1 MFFKNKNEKILSEV
15 INSNYAVIYFK
26 PDGTIIK
33 ANEVFLKT
41 MGYSLEEI
49 VGKHHSIFC
58 EEKFAKTQEY
68 KDGWDAVRAG
78 ETVTAEFQRVKKD
91 GNLIFLRASY
101 MPIIENGKVV
111 EVVKLAQDITKNRLR
126 NLFYIGQVKAI
137 NKSNAV
143 IEFDMNGNILNAN
156 DNFLNTLGYKKDDI
170 VGKHH
175 SIFCE
180 ENYKNSNEY
189 KEFWKKLNRGEFDS
203 GEYLRIAKNGNHV
216 WIQASYNPI
225 LDMNGKAFR
234 VVKYATDIT
243 NKKNTMFEVEKEIK
257 EFSNSLNTLLT
268 TSINMLKDAKFSN
281 ENSQNATSSSQNIN
295 SLIQDLSNKIDEMQQ
310 AIVDISS
317 KTSKNE
323 QIAQEATVQS
333 KQTATAMVKLNE
345 ESQKIGETVNIIS
358 QIAFQTNILSLN
370 AAVEAATA
378 GEAGKGFAVVAQE
391 VRNLASRSAEAAKE
405 IKDIVENATKKAN
418 EGKDIAN
425 EMIEG
430 YKGLNDSIN
439 QTINLISDIEMSSKE
454 QLLGIEQIND
464 AVNSLDQQTQQNA
477 MVASQSHDI
486 ALSTDKIAKLVVSN
500 ANAKEFIGKN
510 EVRAKDVGMKKELKE
525 HIIAST
531 PKKIVKTSNP
541 SKPNIN
547 STQEIKSNSN
557 DDEWESF

>member
-15 INSNYAVIYFK
+15 INRNYAVIYFK
-26 PDGTIIK
+26 PDGTVIK

-41 MGYSLEEI
+41 MGYSLEEV
-49 VGKHHSIFC
+49 VGKHHSMFC
-58 EEKFAKTQEY
+58 EEKFTKTQEY
-68 KDGWDAVRAG
+68 KNGWDDIRTG
-78 ETVTAEFQRVKKD
+78 KTLTAEFQRVKKD
-91 GNLIFLRASY
+91 KSLIFLRASY
-101 MPIIENGKVV
+101 MPVIENGKVL
-111 EVVKLAQDITKNRLR
+111 EVIKLAQDITKNRLK
-126 NLFYIGQVKAI
+126 NLFFIGQVKAI

-203 GEYLRIAKNGNHV
+203 GEYLRIGKNGNHV

-225 LDMNGKAFR
+225 FDMDGKPFR

-243 NKKNTMFEVEKEIK
+243 HRKNTMFEVEKELK

-323 QIAQEATVQS
+323 QIAHEATVQS

-345 ESQKIGETVNIIS
+345 ESQKIGETVNMIS

-391 VRNLASRSAEAAKE
+391 VRNLASRSNDAAKNITE
-405 IKDIVENATKKAN
+405 R
-418 EGKDIAN
+418 IALIQN
-425 EMIEG
+425 LV
-430 YKGLNDSIN
+430 KNSLDSIHEIDD
-439 QTINLISDIEMSSKE
+439 TISDISTISKE
-454 QLLGIEQIND
+454 ISLSMSEQKQNSSIVSQNAKDGSRSLNEVTKNMQDVVLSTENTLIEAQKTQD
-464 AVNSLDQQTQQNA
+464 SSNSLVEISN
-477 MVASQSHDI
+477 
-486 ALSTDKIAKLVVSN
+486 KLI
-500 ANAKEFIGKN
+500 KTLQ
-510 EVRAKDVGMKKELKE
+510 ELK
-525 HIIAST
+525 
-531 PKKIVKTSNP
+531 
-541 SKPNIN
+541 
-547 STQEIKSNSN
+547 
-557 DDEWESF
+557 

>member
-15 INSNYAVIYFK
+15 INRNYAVIYFK
-26 PDGTIIK
+26 PDGTVIK

-41 MGYSLEEI
+41 MGYSLEEV
-49 VGKHHSIFC
+49 VGKHHSMFC
-58 EEKFAKTQEY
+58 EEKFTKTQEY
-68 KDGWDAVRAG
+68 KDGWNDLRAG
-78 ETVTAEFQRVKKD
+78 KTLTAEFQRVKKD
-91 GNLIFLRASY
+91 KSLIFLRASY
-101 MPIIENGKVV
+101 MPVIENGKVL
-111 EVVKLAQDITKNRLR
+111 EVIKLAQDITKNRLK
-126 NLFYIGQVKAI
+126 NLFFIGQVKAI

-156 DNFLNTLGYKKDDI
+156 DNFLNTLGYKKEEI
-170 VGKHH
+170 IGKHH

-180 ENYKNSNEY
+180 ESYKNSNEY

-203 GEYLRIAKNGNHV
+203 GEYLRIGKNGKHI

-225 LDMNGKAFR
+225 FDMDGKPFR

-243 NKKNTMFEVEKEIK
+243 HRKNTMFEVEKELK

-310 AIVDISS
+310 AIIDISS

-323 QIAQEATVQS
+323 QIAQEATIQS

-345 ESQKIGETVNIIS
+345 ESQKIGETVNMIS

-391 VRNLASRSAEAAKE
+391 VRNLASRSDDAAKNITE
-405 IKDIVENATKKAN
+405 R
-418 EGKDIAN
+418 IALIQN
-425 EMIEG
+425 LV
-430 YKGLNDSIN
+430 KNSLDSIHEIDD
-439 QTINLISDIEMSSKE
+439 TISDISTISKE
-454 QLLGIEQIND
+454 ISLSMSEQKQNSSIVSQNAKDGSRSLNEVTKNMQDVVLSTENTLIEAQKTQD
-464 AVNSLDQQTQQNA
+464 SSNSLVEISN
-477 MVASQSHDI
+477 
-486 ALSTDKIAKLVVSN
+486 KLI
-500 ANAKEFIGKN
+500 KTLQ
-510 EVRAKDVGMKKELKE
+510 ELK
-525 HIIAST
+525 
-531 PKKIVKTSNP
+531 
-541 SKPNIN
+541 
-547 STQEIKSNSN
+547 
-557 DDEWESF
+557 

>member
-180 ENYKNSNEY
+180 ENYKNSSEH

-203 GEYLRIAKNGNHV
+203 GEYLRIAKNGKHV

>member
-1 MFFKNKNEKILSEV
+1 MFFKNKNEKILSEA

-33 ANEVFLKT
+33 ANEFFLKT

-170 VGKHH
+170 VGKNH

-203 GEYLRIAKNGNHV
+203 GEYLRIAKNGKHV

-225 LDMNGKAFR
+225 FDMDGKAFR
-234 VVKYATDIT
+234 VIKYATDIT
-243 NKKNTMFEVEKEIK
+243 NKKIQC
-257 EFSNSLNTLLT
+257 
-268 TSINMLKDAKFSN
+268 LK
-281 ENSQNATSSSQNIN
+281 
-295 SLIQDLSNKIDEMQQ
+295 L
-310 AIVDISS
+310 
-317 KTSKNE
+317 
-323 QIAQEATVQS
+323 
-333 KQTATAMVKLNE
+333 
-345 ESQKIGETVNIIS
+345 
-358 QIAFQTNILSLN
+358 
-370 AAVEAATA
+370 
-378 GEAGKGFAVVAQE
+378 
-391 VRNLASRSAEAAKE
+391 
-405 IKDIVENATKKAN
+405 KK
-418 EGKDIAN
+418 
-425 EMIEG
+425 
-430 YKGLNDSIN
+430 
-439 QTINLISDIEMSSKE
+439 
-454 QLLGIEQIND
+454 
-464 AVNSLDQQTQQNA
+464 
-477 MVASQSHDI
+477 
-486 ALSTDKIAKLVVSN
+486 
-500 ANAKEFIGKN
+500 
-510 EVRAKDVGMKKELKE
+510 R
-525 HIIAST
+525 
-531 PKKIVKTSNP
+531 
-541 SKPNIN
+541 
-547 STQEIKSNSN
+547 
-557 DDEWESF
+557 

>member
-68 KDGWDAVRAG
+68 KDGWDVVRAG

-203 GEYLRIAKNGNHV
+203 GEYLRIGKNGKHV

-234 VVKYATDIT
+234 VVKYAIDIT

-310 AIVDISS
+310 AIVDISL

-391 VRNLASRSAEAAKE
+391 VRNLASRSNDAAKNITE
-405 IKDIVENATKKAN
+405 R
-418 EGKDIAN
+418 IALIQN
-425 EMIEG
+425 LV
-430 YKGLNDSIN
+430 KNSLDSIHEIDD
-439 QTINLISDIEMSSKE
+439 TISDISTISKE
-454 QLLGIEQIND
+454 ISLSMSEQKQNSSIVSQNAKDGSRSLNEVTKNMQDVVLSTENTLIEAQKTQD
-464 AVNSLDQQTQQNA
+464 SSNSLVEISN
-477 MVASQSHDI
+477 
-486 ALSTDKIAKLVVSN
+486 KLI
-500 ANAKEFIGKN
+500 KTLQ
-510 EVRAKDVGMKKELKE
+510 ELK
-525 HIIAST
+525 
-531 PKKIVKTSNP
+531 
-541 SKPNIN
+541 
-547 STQEIKSNSN
+547 
-557 DDEWESF
+557 

>member
-111 EVVKLAQDITKNRLR
+111 EVVKLAQDITKNRLK
-126 NLFYIGQVKAI
+126 NLFFIGQVKAI

-180 ENYKNSNEY
+180 ENYKNSSEH

-225 LDMNGKAFR
+225 LDMDGKAFR

-243 NKKNTMFEVEKEIK
+243 TKKNTMFEVEKEVK
-257 EFSNSLNTLLT
+257 EFSSSLNALLH
-268 TSINMLKDAKFSN
+268 TSKNMLEDAKFSN
-281 ENSQNATSSSQNIN
+281 KNSQNATNSSQNIN
-295 SLIQDLSNKIDEMQQ
+295 SLIEDLSEKIEQMQK

-323 QIAQEATVQS
+323 QIAQDATVQS
-333 KQTATAMVKLNE
+333 KETATAMVKLNE

-391 VRNLASRSAEAAKE
+391 VRNLATRSNDAAKNITE
-405 IKDIVENATKKAN
+405 R
-418 EGKDIAN
+418 IAL
-425 EMIEG
+425 I
-430 YKGLNDSIN
+430 
-439 QTINLISDIEMSSKE
+439 QNLVK
-454 QLLGIEQIND
+454 
-464 AVNSLDQQTQQNA
+464 NSLDSIHEIDDTISNISSISKEISHSMSEQKQNSSIVSQNA
-477 MVASQSHDI
+477 KDGLVGLNEVTKNMQD
-486 ALSTDKIAKLVVSN
+486 VVSSTQN
-500 ANAKEFIGKN
+500 TLTEAQKTQDSSNSLVEISNRLIKTLQ
-510 EVRAKDVGMKKELKE
+510 ELK
-525 HIIAST
+525 
-531 PKKIVKTSNP
+531 
-541 SKPNIN
+541 
-547 STQEIKSNSN
+547 
-557 DDEWESF
+557 

>member
-58 EEKFAKTQEY
+58 EEKVAKTQEY
-68 KDGWDAVRAG
+68 KDGWDDVRAG
-78 ETVTAEFQRVKKD
+78 ETLTAEFQKVKKD

-143 IEFDMNGNILNAN
+143 IEFDMNGNILN
-156 DNFLNTLGYKKDDI
+156 TLGYKKDDI

-203 GEYLRIAKNGNHV
+203 GEYLRIAKNGKHV

-257 EFSNSLNTLLT
+257 EFSNSLNTLLN

-391 VRNLASRSAEAAKE
+391 VRNLASRSNDAAKNITE
-405 IKDIVENATKKAN
+405 R
-418 EGKDIAN
+418 IAL
-425 EMIEG
+425 I
-430 YKGLNDSIN
+430 
-439 QTINLISDIEMSSKE
+439 QNLVK
-454 QLLGIEQIND
+454 
-464 AVNSLDQQTQQNA
+464 NSLDSIHEIDDTISGISTISKEISHSMSEQKQNSSIVSQNA
-477 MVASQSHDI
+477 KDGLVGLNEVTKNMQD
-486 ALSTDKIAKLVVSN
+486 VVSSTQN
-500 ANAKEFIGKN
+500 TLTEAQKTQDSSNSLVEISNRLIKTLQ
-510 EVRAKDVGMKKELKE
+510 ELK
-525 HIIAST
+525 
-531 PKKIVKTSNP
+531 
-541 SKPNIN
+541 
-547 STQEIKSNSN
+547 
-557 DDEWESF
+557 

>member
-1 MFFKNKNEKILSEV
+1 MFFKNKNDKILSEA
-15 INSNYAVIYFK
+15 INKNYAVIYFK
-26 PDGTIIK
+26 PDGTVIK

-58 EEKFAKTQEY
+58 EDKFTNTQEY
-68 KDGWDAVRAG
+68 KDGWNDLRAG
-78 ETVTAEFQRVKKD
+78 KTLTAEFQRVKKD
-91 GNLIFLRASY
+91 KSLVFLRASY
-101 MPIIENGKVV
+101 MPVIENGKVL
-111 EVVKLAQDITKNRLR
+111 EVIKLAQDITKNRLK
-126 NLFYIGQVKAI
+126 NLFFIGQVKAI

-156 DNFLNTLGYKKDDI
+156 DNFLNTLGYKKEDI
-170 VGKHH
+170 IGKHH

-189 KEFWKKLNRGEFDS
+189 KEFWKKLNSGEFDS

-225 LDMNGKAFR
+225 FDMDGKAFR

-243 NKKNTMFEVEKEIK
+243 HRKNTMFEVEKEIK
-257 EFSNSLNTLLT
+257 EFSNSLNTLLS

-281 ENSQNATSSSQNIN
+281 ENSQNATNSSQNIN

-310 AIVDISS
+310 AIVDIAS

-323 QIAQEATVQS
+323 QIAQEANIQS
-333 KQTATAMVKLNE
+333 KQTATAMIKLNE

-391 VRNLASRSAEAAKE
+391 VRNLASRSDDAAKNITE
-405 IKDIVENATKKAN
+405 R
-418 EGKDIAN
+418 IAL
-425 EMIEG
+425 I
-430 YKGLNDSIN
+430 
-439 QTINLISDIEMSSKE
+439 QNLVK
-454 QLLGIEQIND
+454 
-464 AVNSLDQQTQQNA
+464 NSLDSIHEIDDTISNISNISKEISVSMSEQKQNSSMVSQNA
-477 MVASQSHDI
+477 KDGSKSLNEVTRNMKDVV
-486 ALSTDKIAKLVVSN
+486 LSTENTLIEAQKTQDSSNSLVEISNKLI
-500 ANAKEFIGKN
+500 KTLQ
-510 EVRAKDVGMKKELKE
+510 ELK
-525 HIIAST
+525 
-531 PKKIVKTSNP
+531 
-541 SKPNIN
+541 
-547 STQEIKSNSN
+547 
-557 DDEWESF
+557 

>member
-225 LDMNGKAFR
+225 FDMDGKPFR

-243 NKKNTMFEVEKEIK
+243 NKKNTMFEVEKEVK
-257 EFSNSLNTLLT
+257 EFSSSLNALLLA
-268 TSINMLKDAKFSN
+268 SKNMLEDAKFSN
-281 ENSQNATSSSQNIN
+281 KNSQNATNSSQNIN
-295 SLIQDLSNKIDEMQQ
+295 SLIEDLSEKIDEMQQ

-391 VRNLASRSAEAAKE
+391 VRNLATRSNDAAKNITE
-405 IKDIVENATKKAN
+405 R
-418 EGKDIAN
+418 IALIQDLVKN
-425 EMIEG
+425 S
-430 YKGLNDSIN
+430 LDSIHEIDD
-439 QTINLISDIEMSSKE
+439 TISDISTISKE
-454 QLLGIEQIND
+454 ISLSMSEQKQNSSIVSQNAKD
-464 AVNSLDQQTQQNA
+464 GSRSLNKVTKNMQDVVLSTQNTLTEAQKTQDSSNSL
-477 MVASQSHDI
+477 VEI
-486 ALSTDKIAKLVVSN
+486 SN
-500 ANAKEFIGKN
+500 
-510 EVRAKDVGMKKELKE
+510 RLMKTLQELK
-525 HIIAST
+525 
-531 PKKIVKTSNP
+531 
-541 SKPNIN
+541 
-547 STQEIKSNSN
+547 
-557 DDEWESF
+557 

>member
-33 ANEVFLKT
+33 ANEFFLKT

-180 ENYKNSNEY
+180 ESYKNSNEY

-203 GEYLRIAKNGNHV
+203 GEYLRVGKNGKKV

-225 LDMNGKAFR
+225 LDLDGDPFR
-234 VVKYATDIT
+234 VVKYAIDIT
-243 NKKNTMFEVEKEIK
+243 DKKNTMIEIEKDIN
-257 EFSNSLNTLLT
+257 EFSSSLNNLSIASTKMLEESKSSMQNSLSVTNSTEDLNNVILDLSKKIDDMLQSI
-268 TSINMLKDAKFSN
+268 TSI
-281 ENSQNATSSSQNIN
+281 SQNAAN
-295 SLIQDLSNKIDEMQQ
+295 S
-310 AIVDISS
+310 
-317 KTSKNE
+317 E
-323 QIAQEATVQS
+323 QIASIAKEQS
-333 KQTATAMVKLNE
+333 KESAKAMIKLNE
-345 ESQKIGETVNIIS
+345 E
-358 QIAFQTNILSLN
+358 
-370 AAVEAATA
+370 
-378 GEAGKGFAVVAQE
+378 
-391 VRNLASRSAEAAKE
+391 
-405 IKDIVENATKKAN
+405 
-418 EGKDIAN
+418 
-425 EMIEG
+425 
-430 YKGLNDSIN
+430 
-439 QTINLISDIEMSSKE
+439 
-454 QLLGIEQIND
+454 
-464 AVNSLDQQTQQNA
+464 
-477 MVASQSHDI
+477 
-486 ALSTDKIAKLVVSN
+486 
-500 ANAKEFIGKN
+500 
-510 EVRAKDVGMKKELKE
+510 
-525 HIIAST
+525 
-531 PKKIVKTSNP
+531 
-541 SKPNIN
+541 
-547 STQEIKSNSN
+547 
-557 DDEWESF
+557 

>member
-33 ANEVFLKT
+33 ANEFFLKT

-68 KDGWDAVRAG
+68 KDGWDALRAG

-203 GEYLRIAKNGNHV
+203 GEYLRIGKNSKHV

-225 LDMNGKAFR
+225 FDMDGKAFR
-234 VVKYATDIT
+234 VIKYATDIT
-243 NKKNTMFEVEKEIK
+243 NKKNTMFEVEKELK

-281 ENSQNATSSSQNIN
+281 KNSQNATSSSQ
-295 SLIQDLSNKIDEMQQ
+295 
-310 AIVDISS
+310 S
-317 KTSKNE
+317 KT
-323 QIAQEATVQS
+323 
-333 KQTATAMVKLNE
+333 L
-345 ESQKIGETVNIIS
+345 
-358 QIAFQTNILSLN
+358 
-370 AAVEAATA
+370 
-378 GEAGKGFAVVAQE
+378 
-391 VRNLASRSAEAAKE
+391 
-405 IKDIVENATKKAN
+405 
-418 EGKDIAN
+418 
-425 EMIEG
+425 
-430 YKGLNDSIN
+430 
-439 QTINLISDIEMSSKE
+439 
-454 QLLGIEQIND
+454 
-464 AVNSLDQQTQQNA
+464 
-477 MVASQSHDI
+477 
-486 ALSTDKIAKLVVSN
+486 
-500 ANAKEFIGKN
+500 
-510 EVRAKDVGMKKELKE
+510 
-525 HIIAST
+525 
-531 PKKIVKTSNP
+531 
-541 SKPNIN
+541 
-547 STQEIKSNSN
+547 
-557 DDEWESF
+557 

>member
-1 MFFKNKNEKILSEV
+1 
-15 INSNYAVIYFK
+15 
-26 PDGTIIK
+26 
-33 ANEVFLKT
+33 
-41 MGYSLEEI
+41 MGYSLDEI

-58 EEKFAKTQEY
+58 EEKVAKTQEY
-68 KDGWDAVRAG
+68 KDGWDDVRAG

-91 GNLIFLRASY
+91 GNLVFLRASY
-101 MPIIENGKVV
+101 MPIIENRKVV
-111 EVVKLAQDITKNRLR
+111 KVAQDITKNRLR

-257 EFSNSLNTLLT
+257 EFSNSLNTLLN

-281 ENSQNATSSSQNIN
+281 ENSQNATKSSQNIN

-358 QIAFQTNILSLN
+358 QIAFQTKNITERIALIQNLVKNSL
-370 AAVEAATA
+370 
-378 GEAGKGFAVVAQE
+378 
-391 VRNLASRSAEAAKE
+391 
-405 IKDIVENATKKAN
+405 
-418 EGKDIAN
+418 
-425 EMIEG
+425 
-430 YKGLNDSIN
+430 DSIHEIDD
-439 QTINLISDIEMSSKE
+439 TISDISTISKE
-454 QLLGIEQIND
+454 ISLSMSEQKQNSSIVSQNAKDGSRSLNEVTKNMQDVVLSTENTLIEAQKTQD
-464 AVNSLDQQTQQNA
+464 SSNSLVEISN
-477 MVASQSHDI
+477 
-486 ALSTDKIAKLVVSN
+486 KLI
-500 ANAKEFIGKN
+500 KTLQ
-510 EVRAKDVGMKKELKE
+510 ELK
-525 HIIAST
+525 
-531 PKKIVKTSNP
+531 
-541 SKPNIN
+541 
-547 STQEIKSNSN
+547 
-557 DDEWESF
+557 

>member
-111 EVVKLAQDITKNRLR
+111 EVVKLAQDITKNRLK
-126 NLFYIGQVKAI
+126 NLFFIGQVKAI

-477 MVASQSHDI
+477 IVANQTHDI
-486 ALSTDKIAKLVVSN
+486 AVTTDEIAKLVVEN
-500 ANAKEFIGKN
+500 ANAKEFEGKN
-510 EVRAKDVGMKKELKE
+510 NVKAKETKNFN
-525 HIIAST
+525 T
-531 PKKIVKTSNP
+531 NTSNIVVKNKP
-541 SKPNIN
+541 IKIQKISTKSKIIEDNN
-547 STQEIKSNSN
+547 S

>member
-15 INSNYAVIYFK
+15 INRNYAVIYFK
-26 PDGTIIK
+26 PDGTVIK

-41 MGYSLEEI
+41 MGYSLEEV
-49 VGKHHSIFC
+49 VGKHHSMFC
-58 EEKFAKTQEY
+58 EEKFTKTQEY
-68 KDGWDAVRAG
+68 KDGWNDLRAG
-78 ETVTAEFQRVKKD
+78 KTLTAEFQRVKKD
-91 GNLIFLRASY
+91 KSLIFLRASY
-101 MPIIENGKVV
+101 MPVIENGKVL
-111 EVVKLAQDITKNRLR
+111 EVIKLAQDITKNRLK
-126 NLFYIGQVKAI
+126 NLFFIGQVKAI

-156 DNFLNTLGYKKDDI
+156 DNFLNTLGYKKEDI
-170 VGKHH
+170 IGKHH

-180 ENYKNSNEY
+180 ESYKNSNEY

-203 GEYLRIAKNGNHV
+203 GEYLRIGKNGKHI

-225 LDMNGKAFR
+225 FDMDGKAFR

-243 NKKNTMFEVEKEIK
+243 HRKKMFEVEKEIK

-268 TSINMLKDAKFSN
+268 TSLNMLKDAKFSN

-323 QIAQEATVQS
+323 QIAQEATIQS

-391 VRNLASRSAEAAKE
+391 VRNLASRSNDAAKNITE
-405 IKDIVENATKKAN
+405 R
-418 EGKDIAN
+418 IALIQN
-425 EMIEG
+425 LV
-430 YKGLNDSIN
+430 KNSLDSIHEIDD
-439 QTINLISDIEMSSKE
+439 TISDISTISKE
-454 QLLGIEQIND
+454 ISLSMSEQKQNSSIVSQNAKDGSRSLNEVTKNMQDVVLSTENTLIEAQKTQD
-464 AVNSLDQQTQQNA
+464 SSNSLVEISN
-477 MVASQSHDI
+477 
-486 ALSTDKIAKLVVSN
+486 KLI
-500 ANAKEFIGKN
+500 KTLQ
-510 EVRAKDVGMKKELKE
+510 ELK
-525 HIIAST
+525 
-531 PKKIVKTSNP
+531 
-541 SKPNIN
+541 
-547 STQEIKSNSN
+547 
-557 DDEWESF
+557 